1 MYAFLYSF
9 CTFVHLCTSCTLYNV
24 QLLISFIASEFAIL
38 SQKRLMDV
46 LKRKIALE
54 ISLIG
59 QDSRG
64 LKDASFSEVIRLIFT
79 CSCSRLSKPSHMIIL
94 QSPVQTPKLQ
104 KYEFKRFLRCYCCSS
119 YCFCRCCCHLL
130 LLFLA
135 VENSSIGADRPCHSL
150 THSNFTAIQEACD
163 LWKCWGDMTWPKKDV
178 AWLVNLCEIH
188 YNHCDLTIYS
198 DTGYHSQFFW
208 CLCC

>member
-24 QLLISFIASEFAIL
+24 QRLISFIVGEFAIL

-94 QSPVQTPKLQ
+94 QSPVHTPKLQ

-130 LLFLA
+130 FLGPRGPLGTPSFA
-135 VENSSIGADRPCHSL
+135 R
-150 THSNFTAIQEACD
+150 
-163 LWKCWGDMTWPKKDV
+163 KK
-178 AWLVNLCEIH
+178 NL
-188 YNHCDLTIYS
+188 NHL
-198 DTGYHSQFFW
+198 
-208 CLCC
+208 